1 MTPVLRVARED
12 DAPSIAAIYA
22 VHVLNGVSTYEETPP
37 DAVEMAA
44 RIRTILAAGY
54 PYLVAEFDGRTAG
67 YAYASAWNE
76 RSAYRFTAQDSIY
89 IDDALRRRGLGRL
102 LLATLLDQARARGLK
117 QMMAIVGGASP
128 PSIALHEA
136 LGFRQIGL
144 AGKIGFKFGR
154 WLDTAY
160 LQKAL

>member
-1 MTPVLRVARED
+1 MTPVLRAARED
-12 DAPSIAAIYA
+12 DAPSIAAIYSF
-22 VHVLNGVSTYEETPP
+22 HVLNGVSTYEETAPG
-37 DAVEMAA
+37 AAEMAT
-44 RIRTILAAGY
+44 RIRTILAGGY

-67 YAYASAWNE
+67 YAYISAWNE
-76 RSAYRFTAQDSIY
+76 RSGYRFTAQDSIY
-89 IDDALRRRGLGRL
+89 IDEALRRRGLGRL
-102 LLATLLDQARARGLK
+102 LLAALLDEARARGLK

-136 LGFRQIGL
+136 LGFRRIGL
-144 AGKIGFKFGR
+144 ANKIGFKFGR